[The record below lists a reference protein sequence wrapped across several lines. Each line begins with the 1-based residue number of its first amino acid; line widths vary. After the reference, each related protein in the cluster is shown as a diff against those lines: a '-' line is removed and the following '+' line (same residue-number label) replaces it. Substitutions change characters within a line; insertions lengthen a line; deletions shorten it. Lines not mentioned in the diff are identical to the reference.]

1 LNPGTFR
8 TVISFSSIQLVLFQK
23 YLSIFKK
30 GVILMTYE
38 ESLDYLASLNTF
50 GINLGLAR
58 IEKLLELMDHPE
70 RKFKTIHVAGT
81 NGKGSTTAMLAS
93 ILTASGIKTGMYT
106 SPHLSE
112 YTERMIVNGKEIA
125 PDQFGEAIAYTS
137 RFMGKIVAQGL
148 GHPTEFEVLT
158 AAAFHYFATCGV
170 EYAVIEVGL
179 GGLLDSTNVIVPE
192 VSVITNVTLDHTDK
206 CGSTV
211 GEIAHHKSGIIKQ
224 GVPVVTAAKGEALDI
239 IREISKENSATCY
252 IYGQNFSGRF
262 LEMVGHRQKIVV
274 ELEKQGQIGMFA
286 VNLLGRHQVENCAVA
301 VMTARILG
309 KSEKRID
316 VSAIEKGLMHVQW
329 PGRFEVIPGQ
339 PTMIID
345 GAHNPDGVRV
355 LRENLDEFFKDK
367 EVVFLLGILQDKDV
381 KTMVTT
387 LFHPQNKV
395 VVVAPLSERAGKPEA
410 VACQIQ
416 AEHVETANSIDEGL
430 KRATLLAGK
439 EGVLCIA
446 GSLYLI
452 GAVRKIIC
460 R

>member
-1 LNPGTFR
+1 
-8 TVISFSSIQLVLFQK
+8 
-23 YLSIFKK
+23 
-30 GVILMTYE
+30 MTYE
-38 ESLDYLASLNTF
+38 ESLNYLASLNTF
-50 GINLGLAR
+50 GINLGLGR

-112 YTERMIVNGKEIA
+112 YTERMVVNGQEIT
-125 PDQFGEAIAYTS
+125 PNQFGEAIAYTS
-137 RFMGKIVAQGL
+137 GFMGKIVTHGL

-158 AAAFHYFATCGV
+158 AAAFHYFAMCEV

-192 VSVITNVTLDHTDK
+192 ISVITNVTLDHTDK

-211 GEIAHHKSGIIKQ
+211 GEIAHHKSGIIKE
-224 GVPVVTAAKGEALDI
+224 GVPVVTAARGQALDI
-239 IREISKENSATCY
+239 IKNIAREKSAACY
-252 IYGQNFSGRF
+252 SYGQHFSSRF
-262 LEMVGHRQKIVV
+262 IELVGHRQKIAV
-274 ELEKQGQIGMFA
+274 ELEKQGEINIFD
-286 VNLLGRHQVENCAVA
+286 VNLLGGHQVENCAVA
-301 VMTARILG
+301 VMVARLLG
-309 KSEKRID
+309 QSNKRID
-316 VSAIEKGLMHVQW
+316 ASAIEKGLMHVQW

-339 PTMIID
+339 PTVIID

-355 LRENLDEFFKDK
+355 LRENLDEFFKDR

-381 KTMVTT
+381 KTMVNT
-387 LFHPQNKV
+387 LIRYQNKV
-395 VVVAPLSERAGKPEA
+395 VVVAPLSERAGKAEA
-410 VACQIQ
+410 VAGQIQ
-416 AEHVETANSIDEGL
+416 AEHVEVANSIDEGL

>member
-1 LNPGTFR
+1 
-8 TVISFSSIQLVLFQK
+8 
-23 YLSIFKK
+23 
-30 GVILMTYE
+30 MTYE
-38 ESLDYLASLNTF
+38 ESLDYLANLNTF

-70 RKFKTIHVAGT
+70 RTFKTIHVAGT

-93 ILTASGIKTGMYT
+93 ILVASGIKTGMYT

-112 YTERMIVNGKEIA
+112 YTERMIVNGQEIA
-125 PDQFGEAIAYTS
+125 PNQFGEAIAYTS
-137 RFMGKIVAQGL
+137 GFMDKIVAQGL

-158 AAAFHYFATCGV
+158 AAAFHHFAMCGV
-170 EYAVIEVGL
+170 EYAVVEVGL
-179 GGLLDSTNVIVPE
+179 GGLLDSTNVILPE
-192 VSVITNVTLDHTDK
+192 ISVITNVTLDHTDK

-224 GVPVVTAAKGEALDI
+224 GVPVVTAAKGQALDV
-239 IREISKENSATCY
+239 IRNVSQEKSATCY
-252 IYGQNFSGRF
+252 IYGQHFSGRF

-274 ELEKQGQIGMFA
+274 EHEKQGQIGMFD
-286 VNLLGRHQVENCAVA
+286 VNLLGGHQVENCAVA
-301 VMTARILG
+301 IMVARLLG
-309 KSEKRID
+309 KSDKRLD
-316 VSAIEKGLMHVQW
+316 VSAIEKGLMHVKW

-345 GAHNPDGVRV
+345 GAHNPDGVRM
-355 LRENLDEFFKDK
+355 LRENLDEFFKNK
-367 EVVFLLGILQDKDV
+367 KLVFLLGILQDKDV

-387 LFHPQNKV
+387 LIRSQDKV

-410 VACQIQ
+410 VASQIQ

-430 KRATLLAGK
+430 KRAILLAGE

>member
-1 LNPGTFR
+1 
-8 TVISFSSIQLVLFQK
+8 
-23 YLSIFKK
+23 
-30 GVILMTYE
+30 MTYE
-38 ESLDYLASLNTF
+38 ESLDYLASLNRF

-58 IEKLLELMDHPE
+58 IEKLLALMDHPE
-70 RKFKTIHVAGT
+70 KKFKTIHVAGT

-93 ILTASGIKTGMYT
+93 ILMASGIKTGMYT

-192 VSVITNVTLDHTDK
+192 ISVITNVTLDHTDK

-224 GVPVVTAAKGEALDI
+224 GIPVVTAARGEALHVI
-239 IREISKENSATCY
+239 KERAREKSAACY
-252 IYGQNFSGRF
+252 EYGQHFSGKF
-262 LEMVGHRQKIVV
+262 LELAEHRQRVLV
-274 ELEKQGQIGMFA
+274 ELAKQEQAGIFA
-286 VNLLGRHQVENCAVA
+286 INLLGRHQVENCAVA
-301 VMTARILG
+301 VMAARILG
-309 KSEKRID
+309 KREKRID
-316 VSAIEKGLMHVQW
+316 ISAIEKGLMQVQW

-381 KTMVTT
+381 KTMVAT
-387 LFHPQNKV
+387 LVYPNNKV

-416 AEHVETANSIDEGL
+416 AEHVETACSIDEGL
-430 KRATLLAGK
+430 KRAALLTGK
-439 EGVLCIA
+439 EGILCIA

-452 GAVRKIIC
+452 GAVRKIIVG
-460 R
+460 RQMIFS

>member
-1 LNPGTFR
+1 
-8 TVISFSSIQLVLFQK
+8 
-23 YLSIFKK
+23 
-30 GVILMTYE
+30 MTYE
-38 ESLDYLASLNTF
+38 ESLAYLANLNKF

-106 SPHLSE
+106 SPHLSQ
-112 YTERMIVNGKEIA
+112 YTERMIVNEHEIS
-125 PDQFGEAIAYTS
+125 PSQFGEAIGYIS
-137 RFMGKIVAQGL
+137 EFMGKIVEEGL

-158 AAAFHYFATCGV
+158 AAAFHYFAKCGV

-179 GGLLDSTNVIVPE
+179 GGILDSTNVIVPE
-192 VSVITNVTLDHTDK
+192 ISVITNVTLDHTDK
-206 CGSTV
+206 CGNTL

-224 GVPVVTAAKGEALDI
+224 GIPVVTAARGQALDI
-239 IREISKENSATCY
+239 IKVISQEKSATCY
-252 IYGQNFSGRF
+252 RYGEHFSGRF
-262 LEMVGHRQKIVV
+262 LEMVGHRQKVAV
-274 ELEKQGQIGMFA
+274 ELLEQEETGMFV
-286 VNLLGRHQVENCAVA
+286 VNLLGGHQVENCAVA
-301 VMTARILG
+301 VMVANILG

-316 VSAIEKGLMHVQW
+316 ISAIEKGLIEVQW
-329 PGRFEVIPGQ
+329 PGRFEVIPGR
-339 PTMIID
+339 PTIIID

-367 EVVFLLGILQDKDV
+367 ELVFLLGILQDKDV
-381 KTMVTT
+381 ETMVNT
-387 LFHPQNKV
+387 LIRSQNKV
-395 VVVAPLSERAGKPEA
+395 VVVAPISERAGKPES
-410 VACQIQ
+410 VARKIQ
-416 AEHVETANSIDEGL
+416 AAHVETADSIDEGL
-430 KRATLLAGK
+430 KRATLLAGE